1 MCARMNEQLMI
12 TSGTDVLSTQKNLMG
27 GGGGKGGWGE
37 RGIHPHK
44 PGWLGSHFFF
54 VIEIVLG

>member
-1 MCARMNEQLMI
+1 MCARMNEQLMK
-12 TSGTDVLSTQKNLMG
+12 TSGTDVLSTRKNVMG
-27 GGGGKGGWGE
+27 GGGWGWGGE

>member
-1 MCARMNEQLMI
+1 MCARINEQLMK
-12 TSGTDVLSTQKNLMG
+12 TSGTDVLSTQKNLMEG
-27 GGGGKGGWGE
+27 AGGE

-44 PGWLGSHFFF
+44 PGLLGSHFFF

>member
-1 MCARMNEQLMI
+1 MCARMNEQLMK

-27 GGGGKGGWGE
+27 GE